1 MENYS
6 KYNDS
11 LAVKMNVSVS
21 RFMLNVY
28 NWMAIGLA
36 LTGLISYLVASTPSL
51 LEIFVYNRIVF
62 FMLIGAQLLV
72 VIGMSALINK
82 IPATVAMMLFF
93 LYAAMNGLT
102 FAVLFIIYTKAS
114 IFYTFFICA
123 AMFGT
128 FSVVGTVLK
137 LDLTKF
143 RSFFLMGLIGIII
156 ASVVN
161 LFLSSPMLY
170 WIISI
175 FGVILFTGLTAYD
188 TQKIRK
194 YAASVDVDSEEGKKG
209 SIFGALNLYLDFIN
223 LFLFLLR
230 ILGSRR

>member
-21 RFMLNVY
+21 KFMLNVY
-28 NWMAIGLA
+28 NWMAIGLG
-36 LTGLISYLVASTPSL
+36 LTGLIAYVVSISPDL
-51 LEIFVYNRIVF
+51 LQIFVYNRVVF
-62 FMLIGAQLLV
+62 FVLMLAQLGI
-72 VIGMSALINK
+72 VIGMSSLINR
-82 IPATVAMMLFF
+82 IPSFVAMMLFF

-102 FAVLFIIYTKAS
+102 FAVLFVIYTKAS

-123 AMFGT
+123 GMFAT
-128 FSVVGTVLK
+128 FSVAGTLLK

-161 LFLSSPMLY
+161 IFLSSPALY

-175 FGVILFTGLTAYD
+175 AGVVLFTGLTAYD

-194 YAASVDVDSEEGKKG
+194 YAQTVDVDSEDGKKG

>member
-6 KYNDS
+6 KYSDS
-11 LAVKMNVSVS
+11 LAVKQNVSVS

-36 LTGLISYLVASTPSL
+36 LTGIISYLVYSSDEL
-51 LEIFVYNRIVF
+51 LQIFVYNRIVF
-62 FMLIGAQLLV
+62 FVLMGAQLLV
-72 VIGMSALINK
+72 VIGMSALINR
-82 IPATVAMMLFF
+82 IPSMVAMMLFF
-93 LYAAMNGLT
+93 LYAALNGLT
-102 FAVLFIIYTKAS
+102 FAVLFVIYTKSS
-114 IFYTFFICA
+114 IFSTFFICA
-123 AMFGT
+123 AMFAT
-128 FSVVGTVLK
+128 FSVAGTVLK
-137 LDLTKF
+137 MDLTRF
-143 RSFFLMGLIGIII
+143 RSFFFMGLIGIII

-161 LFLSSPMLY
+161 IFLNSSALY

-175 FGVILFTGLTAYD
+175 AGVVLFTGLTAYD

-194 YAASVDVDSEEGKKG
+194 YASTVDVDSEDGKKG

-230 ILGSRR
+230 ILGGRR